1 MSADSSSAA
10 EAAKSTK
17 ELGGIKAAFLSVVSV
32 SGIYFILPVVAALLV
47 YWVVSVFLAWP
58 HERVLDWLNESISAQ
73 FFYMTLAQIF
83 TLGAIYFLLRRFGWT
98 LRTIGL
104 TWPKW
109 HNFLTGI
116 VAAVPY
122 FVLYAILIWVV
133 TALMP
138 GFDVNQRQEIGFED
152 AHTTLQLAMTFVSLV
167 ILPPIV
173 EEITMRGFLYTGLRK
188 WLPRILAAIVV
199 SGLFGA
205 AHLAE
210 GGDVG
215 PLWIGAL
222 DTFALSLVL
231 ISLRE
236 ITGNLWAGIT
246 LHMLKNGVA
255 FVILFTSFIR

>member
-1 MSADSSSAA
+1 MSDDSSSGPG
-10 EAAKSTK
+10 AAKGTK
-17 ELGGIKAAFLSVVSV
+17 ELGGVKAAFLSLVSV
-32 SGIYFILPVVAALLV
+32 SGIYFVLPVVAALLV
-47 YWVVSVFLAWP
+47 YWVVGVFLGWP
-58 HERVLDWLNESISAQ
+58 HARIVTWLNESISAQ

-104 TWPKW
+104 TRPKW
-109 HNFLTGI
+109 HNFLTGV
-116 VAAVPY
+116 VATVPY
-122 FVLYAILIWVV
+122 LVLYVILIRVV
-133 TALMP
+133 TALVP
-138 GFDVNQRQEIGFED
+138 GFDVDQRQEIGFEN
-152 AHTTLQLAMTFVSLV
+152 ASTTLQLAMTFVSLV

-188 WLPRILAAIVV
+188 WLPRVLAAILV

-255 FVILFTSFIR
+255 FVILFTSFVR